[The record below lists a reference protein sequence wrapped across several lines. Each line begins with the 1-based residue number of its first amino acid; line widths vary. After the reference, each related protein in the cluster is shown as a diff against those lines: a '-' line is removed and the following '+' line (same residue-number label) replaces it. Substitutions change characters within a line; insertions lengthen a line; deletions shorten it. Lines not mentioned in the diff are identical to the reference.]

1 VKTRRVRFTATA
13 QRHVRREKQWWLENR
28 DHVEI
33 FAIEMREALRI
44 VKLLPGAGGAYPHAR
59 VQGLRRIYLPKVA
72 CHLYYTFDDD
82 EVLVRALWG
91 ARRGRGPAV
100 AR

>member
-1 VKTRRVRFTATA
+1 MKTRRVRFTATA
-13 QRHVRREKQWWLENR
+13 QRHVRRERRWWLENR

-33 FAIEMREALRI
+33 FAVEMREAIRI
-44 VKLLPGAGGAYPHAR
+44 VKLLPGAGGAYRHTR
-59 VQGLRRIYLPKVA
+59 IEGLRRIYLSKVA

-91 ARRGRGPAV
+91 AHRGRGPV
-100 AR
+100 LAR